1 MPDIQIYG
9 GGMAGLT
16 AAYLLEQRGKD
27 YQLFES
33 QSHWGGKL
41 QTTHLD
47 GFVLDHGFQV
57 IQSAYPALELY
68 HRSGFLNDALA
79 FGSGAWLLTKKGK
92 TLLAD
97 PLREFPRG
105 LASLGHPSIK
115 LTDGINVIK
124 LRNKLIHQSP
134 DNFFSIPASPDS
146 SQQTTLHYLTNFGFS
161 QSFIE
166 AFFRPFFTGI
176 FLEEALKTPYPM
188 FQFVFWALAKG
199 KACLLPQGIQTLPN
213 RIVATL
219 NSQRLHLNCAGQS
232 LSTLQPQ
239 RYFGTQ
245 VHYFE
250 VNSDLGLGKFIALNA
265 TPKGPINLMAIPS
278 KVQKSY
284 APAHKHLLCVSL
296 KPHVIHE
303 TSQSNPSL
311 ILHEVETLLQSKV
324 EARWLQSFHV
334 PQALPSDTPYTYGD
348 ERVDGL
354 VQRTEKGDVVYAV
367 GQTGNPSLNAAI
379 LRGMSFVE
387 ALNL

>member
-1 MPDIQIYG
+1 
-9 GGMAGLT
+9 MAGLT
-16 AAYLLEQRGKD
+16 TAYLLEQQGKD

-33 QSHWGGKL
+33 QLHWGGKL
-41 QTTHLD
+41 QTTQLD

-68 HRSGFLNDALA
+68 HRSGFLKDALA
-79 FGSGAWLLTKKGK
+79 FSSGAWLLTGKGK

-105 LASLGHPSIK
+105 LAALGHPSINLK
-115 LTDGINVIK
+115 DVLNVIK
-124 LRNKLIHQSP
+124 LRNHLIHQP
-134 DNFFSIPASPDS
+134 PANFFSKQAAVDS
-146 SQQTTLHYLTNFGFS
+146 SNQTTLQYLKDYGFS

-176 FLEEALKTPYPM
+176 FLEEALKTPFSM
-188 FQFVFWALAKG
+188 FQFVFWALSNG

-213 RIVATL
+213 RIVEQL
-219 NSQRLHLNCAGQS
+219 SPQRLHLNCTVKPS
-232 LSTLQPQ
+232 PMHQPKS
-239 RYFGTQ
+239 YHGTHL
-245 VHYFE
+245 HYFE
-250 VNSDLGLGKFIALNA
+250 VASDLGLGKFIALNA
-265 TPKGPINLMAIPS
+265 TQKGPINLLAIPS
-278 KVQKSY
+278 QVQKSY

-296 KPHVIHE
+296 KPHVINE
-303 TSQSNPSL
+303 PSQSNPSL

-348 ERVDGL
+348 ERVDGQL
-354 VQRTEKGDVVYAV
+354 DWTGQGNVVYAV

-379 LRGMSFVE
+379 LRGISFVK